1 MKLRPSCPLRY
12 AHHANGES
20 QFGLGETW
28 SRALHVAIGYPVL
41 LWTVAQAG
49 SGALKA
55 RALEPADPEAEP
67 ARKYTWHGASGK
79 WCLVGGYVAIGLG
92 YWLQMNARS
101 GLFWVSSLGWG
112 VAIKA
117 PLTALTLAL
126 VAFRTLP
133 PKREGDEPS
142 RLTALLEYPLQY
154 LQPV

>member
-1 MKLRPSCPLRY
+1 MGSARRGRARSTSRSATPCCCGPSRRR
-12 AHHANGES
+12 AAAR
-20 QFGLGETW
+20 
-28 SRALHVAIGYPVL
+28 SR
-41 LWTVAQAG
+41 
-49 SGALKA
+49 

-112 VAIKA
+112 VAFKA
-117 PLTALTLAL
+117 PLTALRLAL

-133 PKREGDEPS
+133 PKREGDAEPPH
-142 RLTALLEYPLQY
+142 RALEYPLQY